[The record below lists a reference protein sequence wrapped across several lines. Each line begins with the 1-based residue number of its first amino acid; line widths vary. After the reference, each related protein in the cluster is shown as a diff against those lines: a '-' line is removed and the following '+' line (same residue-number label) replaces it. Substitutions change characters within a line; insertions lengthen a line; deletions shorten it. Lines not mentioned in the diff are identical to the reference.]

1 MQGFRCIL
9 YGLRFTACIVGGK
22 FAFPFFT
29 VLADAGSLQVIVQQA
44 DGICIQNDV
53 AQHAAIGAVR
63 VGDETS
69 ADKRV
74 AAEYGDGEDAA
85 DGVVCGD
92 NGILPVGKGTT
103 QTVCREVFVFAE
115 FLKAEYIDVLLLH
128 VLGNLFA
135 GVAGNFV
142 SEVMNVVGGY
152 GEVTAVF
159 ALPVRCRC
167 GGGYF
172 VGRAET
178 DNSCE
183 VFPVEE
189 ESCQRDERP
198 FPACQCPAEGNNQAG
213 YQQYRYGKSQQGHDG
228 GMFRMVMPGT
238 GCDDGDNS
246 QCKCGSY
253 QYQMKQTFDGG
264 FSHD

>member
-1 MQGFRCIL
+1 M
-9 YGLRFTACIVGGK
+9 
-22 FAFPFFT
+22 
-29 VLADAGSLQVIVQQA
+29 
-44 DGICIQNDV
+44 
-53 AQHAAIGAVR
+53 
-63 VGDETS
+63 
-69 ADKRV
+69 KRV
-74 AAEYGDGEDAA
+74 AAEYGNGENAA
-85 DGVVCGD
+85 DGVVCRD

-128 VLGNLFA
+128 ILGNLLA

-142 SEVMNVVGGY
+142 SEVMDVVGGY

-159 ALPVRCRC
+159 ALSVRCRC

-172 VGRAET
+172 VRRAET
-178 DNSCE
+178 DNSCK

-189 ESCQRDERP
+189 ESRQRDERP

-213 YQQYRYGKSQQGHDG
+213 YQQYRYCKSQQGHDG
-228 GMFRMVMPGT
+228 GVLRMAMSGT

>member
-1 MQGFRCIL
+1 MTGVQTCALPIL
-9 YGLRFTACIVGGK
+9 
-22 FAFPFFT
+22 
-29 VLADAGSLQVIVQQA
+29 
-44 DGICIQNDV
+44 
-53 AQHAAIGAVR
+53 R

-128 VLGNLFA
+128 VLGNLLA

-159 ALPVRCRC
+159 ALSVQCRC

-172 VGRAET
+172 VGRTET